1 MLLYPLSAW
10 FFYLG
15 LIASFFSVSRSCFVE
30 LDHSLCS
37 VVGIDC
43 IDWFISSLKHR
54 SQKRTQKSSAELSG
68 VERFPLLYSRLASY
82 LFIPLCSLPSL
93 QWCSIT
99 VLCSVCDPQKP
110 RAFSEEMLPDCIRA
124 VDHLAFTFIE
134 IKIFFPDHLS
144 NMFRLF

>member
-1 MLLYPLSAW
+1 MLLYPLSAF

-30 LDHSLCS
+30 LDHSLCC

-43 IDWFISSLKHR
+43 IDWFISSMKHR
-54 SQKRTQKSSAELSG
+54 SQKSSAELSG
-68 VERFPLLYSRLASY
+68 VERFPLLFSRLSSY

-124 VDHLAFTFIE
+124 VDRLAFTFIE
-134 IKIFFPDHLS
+134 IKMIFPDHHS